1 MSCQGI
7 LVYRHAVTTTNTTTD
22 AFPTNTDLF
31 AYNITSYY
39 TSIKF
44 IGIMIDTQASKY
56 FTVGY
61 SQFLVFQRLDTSIQ
75 LGTTI

>member
-7 LVYRHAVTTTNTTTD
+7 LVYRHTVITTNTMTD

-31 AYNITSYY
+31 AYNITLYY

-44 IGIMIDTQASKY
+44 IGIIINTQASKY
-56 FTVGY
+56 FIIGY
-61 SQFLVFQRLDTSIQ
+61 SQFLIF
-75 LGTTI
+75 